1 MKKRIGL
8 LICLLLATVCA
19 FALADAAPQA
29 ADDRLQLTVDGGTK
43 ISLPVYDSCT
53 FHLHVEGQPNEVRL
67 VLDKAYD
74 VTYAF
79 EDSQDADLNWMT
91 FDIGEGEYTWP
102 VYAEVSY
109 EGEDGPV
116 YSNPVNMNVTFGE
129 ALPGELTYTVMT
141 GTSLPHGLSYHVT
154 VAGHIPHGK
163 AIGYFEAGY
172 LAQADE
178 KDRQHLLAAAGFASL
193 EEWQD
198 FYAAACGGELLPRE
212 LLLSAVDSL
221 LASPAK
227 LKKAPFA
234 ADRETLLA
242 IAFFGRKD

>member
-141 GTSLPHGLSYHVT
+141 GTSLPRDGKLTLAVNPSQKAVETGL
-154 VAGHIPHGK
+154 AGTPLFQ
-163 AIGYFEAGY
+163 IGAFEAGRLGPCSFVM
-172 LAQADE
+172 LAE
-178 KDRQHLLAAAGFASL
+178 
-193 EEWQD
+193 
-198 FYAAACGGELLPRE
+198 
-212 LLLSAVDSL
+212 
-221 LASPAK
+221 
-227 LKKAPFA
+227 
-234 ADRETLLA
+234 
-242 IAFFGRKD
+242 